1 MAADLTMLFGSL
13 ALLLAAVGLYG
24 VMSHSVARRT
34 NEMGIRMALGAQ
46 RRDVARLV
54 LRDTMAL
61 VSVGVILGLAVALA
75 AGRVVSSLLYGL
87 APTDPIAISTATLI
101 LAAVALIAGYLPA
114 RRATKV
120 DPMVAL
126 RYE

>member
-1 MAADLTMLFGSL
+1 
-13 ALLLAAVGLYG
+13 
-24 VMSHSVARRT
+24 
-34 NEMGIRMALGAQ
+34 MALGAQ
-46 RRDVARLV
+46 RGDVTRLV

-61 VSVGVILGLAVALA
+61 VSVGIVFGLAGALA

-87 APTDPIAISTATLI
+87 APADHVAMLTATLV
-101 LAAVALIAGYLPA
+101 LAAVAALAGYLPA
-114 RRATKV
+114 RQATKV